1 MQTYTE
7 GGDKASCQWKG
18 HRITSRVVSRLPLL
32 IQLLW
37 WPGVQEQQSLSIGHD
52 YVRQQGMAE
61 QRPNTSNLCYPQRV
75 KEQVSPLPWSFVF
88 VTAFKKAGDTFK
100 MGKYH
105 PEFKV
110 ITLWRANGG
119 NEKMPPS
126 TFEWLVLQEE
136 PVHDPGMGTW
146 SSLHLQKH
154 LENFI
159 ASFSLKDDDDR
170 RSSVE

>member
-1 MQTYTE
+1 MERPQDNFKGGFSFATAHSAALVTQVCKNNSHRPSVMTMWRSRECPNIQTPPISAT
-7 GGDKASCQWKG
+7 
-18 HRITSRVVSRLPLL
+18 H
-32 IQLLW
+32 
-37 WPGVQEQQSLSIGHD
+37 
-52 YVRQQGMAE
+52 
-61 QRPNTSNLCYPQRV
+61 RV

-88 VTAFKKAGDTFK
+88 VTAFKKVGDAFK

-110 ITLWRANGG
+110 ITLRRANGG

-126 TFEWLVLQEE
+126 TFEWLVLWEE

-159 ASFSLKDDDDR
+159 ASFSLKEEDR